1 MARHFFTECHQRNR
15 PGCFL
20 LQLTIATRDIFWN
33 IPKKSD
39 RIFHNSALFF
49 LLGYLP
55 LADLETHFHVSE
67 MQIRGL
73 KPISD
78 APKMQTGGLKPIS
91 DAPKMQ
97 IGGLKPISD
106 TPKMQTGSL
115 KPISDTP
122 KMCSQVGRGLPTLRN
137 CYSNNKPESPQSTS
151 SSMGF
156 IL

>member
-78 APKMQTGGLKPIS
+78 APKMQ
-91 DAPKMQ
+91 

-106 TPKMQTGSL
+106 VS
-115 KPISDTP
+115 
-122 KMCSQVGRGLPTLRN
+122 KMCSQVGRGLPTFRKCVPKLGRDFLGSEN
-137 CYSNNKPESPQSTS
+137 ALPSWDGISDAPKMRSQVGT
-151 SSMGF
+151 GF
-156 IL
+156 PTLQDWLQQQ

>member
-106 TPKMQTGSL
+106 A
-115 KPISDTP
+115 P
-122 KMCSQVGRGLPTLRN
+122 KMCSQVGKELPTFRKCAPKLGGDFRHSRIG
-137 CYSNNKPESPQSTS
+137 YSNNRPESPQSTS
-151 SSMGF
+151 RSMGF

>member
-1 MARHFFTECHQRNR
+1 MPLQSGRSVRPSHQTGVAGLMTRHFFTECHQRNR
-15 PGCFL
+15 PGVHFSTYKK
-20 LQLTIATRDIFWN
+20 QHEIIFGTSL
-33 IPKKSD
+33 KKSD

-91 DAPKMQ
+91 DTPKMQ
-97 IGGLKPISD
+97 IGG
-106 TPKMQTGSL
+106 L

-122 KMCSQVGRGLPTLRN
+122 KMCSQVGRGLPTL
-137 CYSNNKPESPQSTS
+137 QDW
-151 SSMGF
+151 
-156 IL
+156 LQQQ